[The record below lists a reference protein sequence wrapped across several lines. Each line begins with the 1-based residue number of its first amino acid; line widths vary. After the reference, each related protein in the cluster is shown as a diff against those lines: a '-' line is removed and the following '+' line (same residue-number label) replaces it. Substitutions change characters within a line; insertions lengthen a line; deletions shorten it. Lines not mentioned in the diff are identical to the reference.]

1 MSQHDPPFAGEELKS
16 DNFSFRGGGGGI
28 LGKSNPKSLKS
39 DNFSF
44 LGGGGYS
51 EENSLKEVF

>member
-1 MSQHDPPFAGEELKS
+1 M
-16 DNFSFRGGGGGI
+16 GI

-44 LGGGGYS
+44 ATASQIVFHILRMWRLMSLGFKHLWFES
-51 EENSLKEVF
+51 EKNLDF